1 MNQDW
6 ERRWG
11 HNLLVGAAL
20 AASLAAPLAAA
31 GADGGVTG
39 TVTVTGGR
47 TNADVVV
54 SLVAPGLTL
63 APPPKPVE
71 IDQQGLVFRPHVVA
85 VVQGTTV
92 RFLNNDQEDHNVYS
106 PEGGYNLGT
115 WPAGQVRDQ
124 LFDRPGTYTQLCRI
138 HVDMEA
144 FVVVLDTPYFAVTD
158 STGRFEITGVAPGTY
173 TLTTWGRRLKRV
185 ERPVTITAGAPVTVD
200 LTLGR

>member
-6 ERRWG
+6 ARRWG
-11 HNLLVGAAL
+11 NKLLVTTAL
-20 AASLAAPLAAA
+20 AASLAAPLVAA

-54 SLVAPGLTL
+54 SLVAPGLTF
-63 APPPKPVE
+63 APPPQPVE
-71 IDQQGLVFRPHVVA
+71 IDQKGLVFRPHVVA
-85 VVQGTTV
+85 VVRGTTV

-115 WPAGQVRDQ
+115 WPPGQMRDQ
-124 LFDRPGTYTQLCRI
+124 VFDKPGTYTQLCRI

-158 STGRFEITGVAPGTY
+158 STGRFEIKNVAPGTY

-200 LTLGR
+200 LTLSR